1 MNSVGLIN
9 GTIRLLFSWIDY
21 IVFNFVSILMQA
33 IFDIANFSLSENI
46 FNKIIDRVYLIL
58 GIFMLFKITISLLTY
73 LVNPDKISDK
83 ENGIGKLSMRVVL
96 VLVMLVMLPSAFQL
110 LNDVQNALLPTIP
123 RLILEPN
130 NIENSTNQ
138 ISNIGR
144 NIATSV
150 FSSFFS
156 DNSDCT
162 GIGGESA
169 TIYIN
174 KGVPA
179 TEDQIKNI
187 DMLKYYRDNSAMKCQ
202 ISGNSDVY
210 QYEYTPIISTIA
222 GGFMCYVL
230 IGICITVA
238 IRMFKMMILRMI
250 APIPIISYVD
260 PKASKDGAFSKW
272 IKTLSTTWLELFINL
287 GIIYLIVFCIDK
299 LLLDTG
305 SELLSAIKGFGFI
318 RGSFFTIF
326 VIMGLFAFAKQA
338 PKFIMDALGIKSQG
352 NFMRAMG
359 LSSVALG
366 SLGATA
372 GSMAARVKHHN
383 NKGTAI
389 VSAPF
394 DLAKSAFSGLAS
406 VGAGGN
412 AILSTDKPTLTT
424 GMDAQ
429 KKYQAQNLNNIRSGY
444 GMGRRLLS
452 GGKSIM
458 GYDIDNDINHT
469 QAIVDTSKQ
478 LKEYAMGEGAKYYSD
493 IGIDLKDTD
502 GNVITTAS
510 RNQLLQAISLARA
523 TGRDV
528 EVNGENLGSVDGSL
542 ISKLTGDV
550 NEQVGSFYISGI
562 NGEKING
569 QSLDDLAGWK
579 DGDGK
584 RETASAT
591 LDAFTTSYAN
601 ATGMTKERAKKD
613 RIPQIKKNQKSNE
626 TKVFTLK
633 QEKGPKK

>member
-162 GIGGESA
+162 GIEGESA

-272 IKTLSTTWLELFINL
+272 VKTLSTTWLELFINL
-287 GIIYLIVFCIDK
+287 GILYLIVFCIDK

-326 VIMGLFAFAKQA
+326 VIMGLFAFARQA
-338 PKFIMDALGIKSQG
+338 PKFIMDALGIKNQG

-366 SLGATA
+366 SFGATA
-372 GSMAARVKHHN
+372 GSMAARIKHHDN
-383 NKGTAI
+383 LGTAI

-394 DLAKSAFSGLAS
+394 DLAKSAFSGIAS

-444 GMGRRLLS
+444 NIGRRLQS
-452 GGKSIM
+452 GAESIM

-478 LKEYAMGEGAKYYSD
+478 LKEYAMGEGAKFYSD
-493 IGIDLKDTD
+493 ESHSVSANGSNFNLSRNDLLKEISRARVSDGIVKLLATD
-502 GNVITTAS
+502 GTTKEFGVESSYIAK
-510 RNQLLQAISLARA
+510 LQ
-523 TGRDV
+523 
-528 EVNGENLGSVDGSL
+528 
-542 ISKLTGDV
+542 GDLD
-550 NEQVGSFYISGI
+550 EAVGSDYISGI
-562 NGEKING
+562 NDGSI
-569 QSLDDLAGWK
+569 QSYAHWDDNKLK
-579 DGDGK
+579 
-584 RETASAT
+584 TATAT

-613 RIPQIKKNQKSNE
+613 RIPEIKTNQKSNE
-626 TKVFTLK
+626 TRVFTLK
-633 QEKGPKK
+633 QKKGPKK

>member
-162 GIGGESA
+162 GIEGESA

-272 IKTLSTTWLELFINL
+272 VKTLSTTWLELFINL

-366 SLGATA
+366 GIGSTIGAYSTSRAEGSGRIRSFGRGLFGGLG
-372 GSMAARVKHHN
+372 S
-383 NKGTAI
+383 I
-389 VSAPF
+389 
-394 DLAKSAFSGLAS
+394 
-406 VGAGGN
+406 GAGGN
-412 AILSTDKPTLTT
+412 AILSSDKQTLST
-424 GMDAQ
+424 GYDAQ
-429 KKYQAQNLNNIRSGY
+429 QKYNAQNLNRIHSGSTALGRFGATTSGLLTGQTPADKYRKRSKELDDALNTLKDYKSTVESRFDGDDAFTY
-444 GMGRRLLS
+444 NVTIN
-452 GGKSIM
+452 GKSFSGNYNVTARMVAAAQNGDVSAQNWINSH
-458 GYDIDNDINHT
+458 GVDTAWFTENQNDIRK
-469 QAIVDTSKQ
+469 AG
-478 LKEYAMGEGAKYYSD
+478 LGEF
-493 IGIDLKDTD
+493 
-502 GNVITTAS
+502 
-510 RNQLLQAISLARA
+510 AISGKDSVVIEKTKNTQSKLKNITVDEYDEFGNK
-523 TGRDV
+523 TG
-528 EVNGENLGSVDGSL
+528 GTINLGSFNGSYGD
-542 ISKLTGDV
+542 SKKFM
-550 NEQVGSFYISGI
+550 GS
-562 NGEKING
+562 
-569 QSLDDLAGWK
+569 
-579 DGDGK
+579 
-584 RETASAT
+584 
-591 LDAFTTSYAN
+591 TTS
-601 ATGMTKERAKKD
+601 TKGELERSDKY
-613 RIPQIKKNQKSNE
+613 QKAM
-626 TKVFTLK
+626 VD
-633 QEKGPKK
+633 EKESRK